1 MRNYFNGVMV
11 GVAALTLTFG
21 GAVTALGTSAQAAPT
36 GAESLSSSSLPVA
49 TQIRQ
54 SGLKQVGAKD
64 LAQLM
69 GAKGVVSPAASYSFR
84 RVTNQWGYQCLDGDR
99 GGIPRNGAK
108 AQLWGCNGW
117 DNQAWTLVQVSGM
130 PIGYYYIQNGYGGQC
145 LDGDRG
151 QIPNNGARA
160 QLWGC
165 NGWTNQM
172 WRWTGSRFVNYYG
185 GQCLDGDRGQIPN
198 NGARVQLWACNGW
211 SNQGW
216 TLGN

>member
-1 MRNYFNGVMV
+1 MRKYFNGAMA
-11 GVAALTLTFG
+11 GAAVLTLTLG
-21 GAVTALGTSAQAAPT
+21 GVTAAFSASAQAAST
-36 GAESLSSSSLPVA
+36 SGADSGSVSSLPAA
-49 TQIRQ
+49 TKIMQ
-54 SGLKQVGAKD
+54 STLKQTGTAD
-64 LAQLM
+64 LAKLSRTS
-69 GAKGVVSPAASYSFR
+69 GVTSVSYTFR
-84 RVTNQWGYQCLDGDR
+84 RITNQWGGQCLDGDR
-99 GGIPRNGAK
+99 GGIPNNGTRV
-108 AQLWGCNGW
+108 QLWGCNGW
-117 DNQAWTLVQVSGM
+117 TNQTWVMTQVSSM

-151 QIPNNGARA
+151 AIPNNGARA

-185 GQCLDGDRGQIPN
+185 GQCLDGDRGAIPN